1 MTFRALDNNHDWTF
15 GAGTANYVSA
25 NDEIALNLKTR
36 LLSFWNNCF
45 FDLEAGI
52 DWFGLL
58 EYNQQENLQD
68 AINAVI
74 IETEGI
80 TAINDIQVVMRSGRN
95 VNITYD
101 VKTIY
106 KTNYKD
112 EIQGLIYG

>member
-1 MTFRALDNNHDWTF
+1 MTFRALDVNHDWTF

-45 FDLEAGI
+45 FDLETGI
-52 DWFGLL
+52 DWFNLL
-58 EYNQQENLQD
+58 EYNQTDNLQA

-74 IETEGI
+74 IETEGV
-80 TAINDIQVVMRSGRN
+80 TAINDIQIVERAGRKMS
-95 VNITYD
+95 ITYD
-101 VKTIY
+101 VNTIY
-106 KTNYKD
+106 ATNYKD